1 MRRSPVT
8 ACGTG
13 GKFLAG
19 TSDAAPGGEGM
30 EVLVLALAAV
40 VVIVI
45 LVGAA
50 RPPRNANHAGLR
62 FEVRQEVDPEGS
74 GGRRDIP
81 SLPLQVLDKDRA
93 HVDGERHA
101 LALR

>member
-1 MRRSPVT
+1 
-8 ACGTG
+8 
-13 GKFLAG
+13 
-19 TSDAAPGGEGM
+19 M

-40 VVIVI
+40 VVIAI

-62 FEVRQEVDPEGS
+62 FEVREEAEPEDS

-81 SLPLQVLDKDRA
+81 LLPLQVLYEDRA
-93 HVDGERHA
+93 HVDSGRHA
-101 LALR
+101 LALG